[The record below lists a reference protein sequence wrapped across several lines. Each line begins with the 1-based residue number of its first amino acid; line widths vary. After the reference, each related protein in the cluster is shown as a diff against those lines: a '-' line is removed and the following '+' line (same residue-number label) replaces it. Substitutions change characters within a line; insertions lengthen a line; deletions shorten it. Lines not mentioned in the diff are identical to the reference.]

1 MIKRKVFKSEVHRR
15 RKEGNRG
22 KDYKP
27 SSKSH
32 FGILSLSLRLC
43 EQNYWISNLFFNP
56 FFASAIWAWIIFV
69 TQSRELLHG
78 FQFINLFWEDCPR
91 FKVCCFFIICLT
103 RINTHHFQLLQQQFP
118 YLALVKNCKKN
129 GKYLLD
135 LGWLSIGLTRL
146 GLFLR
151 ALLDW
156 SIKGTTLDTCA
167 VARNL
172 KDLSSVGG
180 AVSHGVEAW

>member
-1 MIKRKVFKSEVHRR
+1 MDFIYRWHVSFKRPFKVSTGSKRKDNSTSIWLMKGEKMIKRKVFKSEVHRR

-91 FKVCCFFIICLT
+91 FKVCCFFICLT

-118 YLALVKNCKKN
+118 YLALVKNC
-129 GKYLLD
+129 
-135 LGWLSIGLTRL
+135 
-146 GLFLR
+146 
-151 ALLDW
+151 
-156 SIKGTTLDTCA
+156 
-167 VARNL
+167 
-172 KDLSSVGG
+172 
-180 AVSHGVEAW
+180 